1 VKVGVIDTGVWPEHP
16 MLADNG
22 LPPIGGVV
30 DDTITNF
37 NVPSFF
43 YGGEA
48 YSRIGVVSN
57 GTS

>member
-1 VKVGVIDTGVWPEHP
+1 MIDTGVWPEHP

-30 DDTITNF
+30 NDTITNF